1 MRARANITIEFGP
14 TVAVVTRARAGGRSL
29 VESIRLAV
37 QDWLD
42 TMRLPVDAN
51 IELRHVQSVRGP
63 GFVGVAVILNNVR
76 CGFSKRQLNQVY
88 ESAMRLAPPDVAASL
103 KSAQEVLSAAPASG
117 NDESLDH
124 AHALLIELV
133 VEAVKISSERV
144 ITPEVAEALLDQTRD
159 ENPAL
164 GREIKGL
171 ARSFVTDVLRR
182 LTKVHISVQ
191 DAVEFVQHLVQGR
204 AEGFTANEVAE
215 RLIDR
220 WRPRAVEIHVDPGL
234 AARLLKDD
242 AIPAKPYPAT
252 TLAPE
257 PAELFGM
264 MYDGLFYELGVL
276 LPGINVVVDP
286 ELPSGFCRF
295 RLHERLTP
303 MMRGLATN
311 ELLVNDTSERLKLS
325 GIQDAQARSNP
336 ANGNACA
343 VISKNY
349 EPKLPPGL
357 TTWNQ
362 LGYIVLLLSSE
373 LRSSVPDLL
382 SLNDVE
388 ELLGKLNDSF
398 PALITA
404 TLNQYSQLEV
414 AHVLRCLLRDEF
426 SVRNLRSVLEAML
439 DFSYNT
445 GVRSPTG
452 GWRGREPY
460 VYVGDAE
467 FTGEPYFTDKDP
479 YIARFDIGSMQLF
492 AEPAPEWIADG
503 RIHAEFVKCRL
514 RQEVTHKVTRGRDT
528 IICYLLDA
536 DIEMRLQSHKLGPGK
551 LPFKEEEVT
560 QILKGMSEEFME
572 GYTPLV
578 LFLATTPDVALVVQ
592 DVIRADFPEVYV
604 LHRQLVEETA
614 NVQPIARVTAIEVC

>member
-1 MRARANITIEFGP
+1 
-14 TVAVVTRARAGGRSL
+14 VVEL
-29 VESIRLAV
+29 VRLAV

-51 IELRHVQSVRGP
+51 VEFRQVQSVRGP
-63 GFVGVAVILNNVR
+63 RFVGVAVILNDVR

-88 ESAMRLAPPDVAASL
+88 ESSLRLAPPDVAASL
-103 KSAQEVLSAAPASG
+103 KSAQEVLSAAAAAE
-117 NDESLDH
+117 NDENLDH

-133 VEAVKISSERV
+133 IEAVKNSSERV
-144 ITPEVAEALLDQTRD
+144 ITAEVTEALLDQTRD

-171 ARSFVTDVLRR
+171 ARSFVTDVLCR

-204 AEGFTANEVAE
+204 AEGFTASEVAE

-234 AARLLKDD
+234 AAKLLKDD
-242 AIPAKPYPAT
+242 AIPGMPYPPT
-252 TLAPE
+252 ILAPE
-257 PAELFGM
+257 PADLFGM

-276 LPGINVVVDP
+276 LPSINVVVEQ
-286 ELPSGFCRF
+286 ELPRGFCRF

-303 MMRGLATN
+303 MLRCLAEN
-311 ELLVNDTSERLKLS
+311 ELLVNDTPERLKLN
-325 GIQDAQARSNP
+325 GIPDAKPQPNP

-343 VISKNY
+343 VISKNH

-404 TLNQYSQLEV
+404 TLNQYSQSEV
-414 AHVLRCLLRDEF
+414 AHVLRCLLRDGF

-439 DFSYNT
+439 DFSYIP

-452 GWRGREPY
+452 GWGGREPY

-467 FTGEPYFTDKDP
+467 FTGEPYFTEKEP

-492 AEPAPEWIADG
+492 AEPAPEWIANG
-503 RIHAEFVKCRL
+503 RIHAEFVKCGL
-514 RQEVTHKVTRGRDT
+514 RQEVTHKVTRGQST
-528 IICYLLDA
+528 IVCYLLDP
-536 DIEMRLQSHKLGPGK
+536 DIEIRLQSPIVVPGK
-551 LPFKEEEVT
+551 FPFSEEEVT
-560 QILKGMSEEFME
+560 QVLRGMNEEFME
-572 GYTPLV
+572 GYGPLV
-578 LFLATTPDVALVVQ
+578 LFLATTPDVALLVQ
-592 DVIRADFPEVYV
+592 DMIRPDFPEVYV
-604 LHRQLVEETA
+604 LHRQLVEESA
-614 NVQPIARVTAIEVC
+614 NVQPVARVTAIEVS